1 MVTQAL
7 ARSEDRLSGFSPAHL
22 GLVGQMATS
31 WAVAGGLLGALVV
44 GFLMIAHEVSASF
57 GFLTATLFFAGGW
70 LIGFLHGGIVGYL
83 GRPDDVSRL
92 LALKRLGLAS
102 LYAVPSLL
110 LAWCL
115 AMCLTLGA
123 TGMVA
128 RRPAL
133 LSFGLVGMAGLA
145 AAVAWAAVEAR
156 SALEHLC
163 RRWPDARAVLA
174 LLGMA
179 FMALL
184 PFFLVLRPEIWLLGL
199 RPTPPLAILMAAAAT
214 VWIGG
219 PLLTVGILA
228 VRAWRRRHPQPG

>member
-1 MVTQAL
+1 MVTEAL
-7 ARSEDRLSGFSPAHL
+7 ARREYRLEGFSPIHL

-31 WAVAGGLLGALVV
+31 WAVAGGLLGAVVVAFLLV
-44 GFLMIAHEVSASF
+44 AREVSASF

-70 LIGFLHGGIVGYL
+70 LIGFLHGGIVGYI
-83 GRPDDVSRL
+83 GRPDDVSRV
-92 LALKRLGLAS
+92 LALKRLGLAV

-123 TGMVA
+123 VGVVA
-128 RRPAL
+128 GRPAL
-133 LSFGLVGMAGLA
+133 LAFGLVGAAGLA

-163 RRWPDARAVLA
+163 RRWPDSRALLS

-184 PFFLVLRPEIWLLGL
+184 PFFLVLRPEIWFLGV
-199 RPTPPLAILMAAAAT
+199 RPTPQLAVLMAAIVT
-214 VWIGG
+214 VWVGG
-219 PLLTVGILA
+219 PLAAVGILA
-228 VRAWRRRHPQPG
+228 VRAWRRRHPRQG